1 MSSTPVVDLDALR
14 ASVTRQGAQ
23 VRELK
28 QKGAAAEDVKAAVDE
43 LKKLKLE
50 LETQTALQ
58 GPAEDG
64 LSKSDKKALDDLLLR
79 KMFVV
84 PSFEIYGGVGGFYDF
99 GPPACSLK
107 SNLLQFWRRH
117 FVFADKLLEVECT
130 NLMPEVVL
138 KTSGHVD
145 RFTDLMVKCTKSGE
159 CYRADKL
166 LEDHAEREKH
176 EMHATMAESYS
187 PEEIHAS
194 PGTGADLS
202 FPIPFNLMFKCAIGP
217 EGGLVG
223 YLRPETAQGI
233 FLNFRRLLEYNAGKV
248 PFGCAQIGSAF
259 RNEISPRA
267 GLLRVREF
275 QQAEIEFFV
284 NPKDKS
290 HAKFS
295 TVKDLELPLLTKT
308 NQLTHGK
315 AVQMTCGA
323 ASLAYY
329 LARTYKFCKAIGID
343 LERLRFRQ
351 HLNTEMAHYATDCW
365 DLEIKL
371 SSGWVECA
379 GHADRSCYDLTVHAK
394 KSKVEM
400 VGTHKFDKPEKRQIV
415 EIKPNKG
422 KMGRTFKAEVAT
434 ILEALE
440 TLKDD
445 VPRAQ
450 AFEDEL
456 ASKGEATLGPLCDG
470 KQFTLQRDMVAIKVV
485 EKMVSEEKFVPSVI
499 EPSFGIGRILTAV
512 FEHNFSTREG
522 DEKRGVMSFSPLI
535 APIKVSVLPLSNNP
549 AFEPFA
555 TELENVFVEEGLECK
570 VDTSSVAIG
579 RKYAR
584 ADELGIPFNVTI
596 DFDTVKDRVVTLRE
610 RDSTAQVRIPM
621 DTIGAEVNKLVKG
634 STTWEQ
640 ILEQYPK
647 VTGTE
652 SLNISGVRRLDELDL
667 GADVAI
673 ACPLEDEPVV
683 ADAST
688 ESSGPQAIHLRV
700 MAHTA
705 QSLSRLCGRRL
716 HFLERAAEEHSLLWK
731 EEFAG
736 TFE

>member
-1 MSSTPVVDLDALR
+1 MATPGSDVVDLDALR
-14 ASVTRQGAQ
+14 ATVTRQGAL

-28 QKGAAAEDVKAAVDE
+28 QQGGAAADVKAAVDE
-43 LKKLKLE
+43 LKRLKITLDAE
-50 LETQTALQ
+50 LQRQ
-58 GPAEDG
+58 GPALDG
-64 LSKSDKKALDDLLLR
+64 LSKSDKKALDDLLIR

-84 PSFEIYGGVGGFYDF
+84 PSFEIYGGIGGFYDF
-99 GPPACSLK
+99 GPPACALK
-107 SNLLQFWRRH
+107 ANLLQAWRRH

-130 NLMPEVVL
+130 NLMPEIVL

-145 RFTDLMVKCTKSGE
+145 RFTDLMVKCLKSGE

-166 LEDHAEREKH
+166 LEDHVENLLSKSTNLSEEEQEKH
-176 EMHATMAESYS
+176 RLHATMAESYS
-187 PEEIHAS
+187 PEEIHAVFQEYGIKA

-202 FPIPFNLMFKCAIGP
+202 FPIPFNLMFQCAIGP
-217 EGGLVG
+217 EGNLVG

-284 NPKDKS
+284 NPKDKR
-290 HAKFS
+290 HAKFAS
-295 TVKDLELPLLTKT
+295 VADLELALLTKT

-315 AVQMTCGA
+315 TVPMTCGA
-323 ASLAYY
+323 AVEQGIIANESLAYY
-329 LARTYKFCKAIGID
+329 LARTFQFCKAIGID
-343 LERLRFRQ
+343 MERLRFRQ
-351 HLNTEMAHYATDCW
+351 HLDTEMSHYATDCW

-400 VGTHKFDKPEKRQIV
+400 VGTHKFETPEKRQIV

-422 KMGRTFKAEVAT
+422 KMGRTFKADVAT

-440 TLKDD
+440 ALKAD

-450 AFEDEL
+450 AFENEL
-456 ASKGEATLGPLCDG
+456 ATAGEATLGPLCDG
-470 KQFTLQRDMVAIKVV
+470 KQFTLARDMVALKVV
-485 EKMVSEEKFVPSVI
+485 EKLVSEEKFVPSVI
-499 EPSFGIGRILTAV
+499 EPSFGIGRLLTAI

-522 DEKRGVMSFSPLI
+522 DEKRGVMAFSPVI

-555 TELENVFVEEGLECK
+555 AELEAVFADEGLECK

-584 ADELGIPFNVTI
+584 ADELGIPFDVTI
-596 DFDTVKDRVVTLRE
+596 DFDSVKERVVTLRE

-621 DTIGAEVNKLVKG
+621 DVIGSEVTKLIKG
-634 STTWEQ
+634 STKWADMLQ
-640 ILEQYPK
+640 RYPK
-647 VTGTE
+647 V
-652 SLNISGVRRLDELDL
+652 
-667 GADVAI
+667 AA
-673 ACPLEDEPVV
+673 
-683 ADAST
+683 
-688 ESSGPQAIHLRV
+688 
-700 MAHTA
+700 
-705 QSLSRLCGRRL
+705 
-716 HFLERAAEEHSLLWK
+716 AAE
-731 EEFAG
+731 
-736 TFE
+736 

>member
-1 MSSTPVVDLDALR
+1 MSTPVDLDALR

-28 QKGAAAEDVKAAVDE
+28 QKGATTDCVKAAVEE

-50 LETQTALQ
+50 LETQTTLR
-58 GPAEDG
+58 GPANDG
-64 LSKSDKKALDDLLLR
+64 LSQSDKKAMDDMLLR
-79 KMFVV
+79 KMFIV

-99 GPPACSLK
+99 GPPACALK
-107 SNLLQFWRRH
+107 NNLLQFWRRH

-166 LEDHAEREKH
+166 LEDHVENLLEKQPDLIQEERDKH
-176 EMHATMAESYS
+176 EMRATMAESYS
-187 PEEIHAS
+187 PEEIHTVFQEYGIKA
-194 PGTGADLS
+194 PGTGAELS
-202 FPIPFNLMFKCAIGP
+202 FPIPFNLMFQCAIGP
-217 EGGLVG
+217 EGGMVG

-290 HAKFS
+290 HAKFA
-295 TVKDLELPLLTKT
+295 TVKELELPLLTRT

-315 AVQMTCGA
+315 AVQMTCGDA
-323 ASLAYY
+323 VKEGTIANESLAYY
-329 LARTYKFCKAIGID
+329 LARTYLFCEAIGID
-343 LERLRFRQ
+343 MKRLRFRQ
-351 HLNTEMAHYATDCW
+351 HLNTEMAHYAADCW

-379 GHADRSCYDLTVHAK
+379 GHADRSCYDLSVHAK

-400 VGTHKFDKPEKRQIV
+400 VGTHKFGKPEKRQIV
-415 EIKPNKG
+415 EIKSNKG
-422 KMGRTFKAEVAT
+422 KMGRTFKSDVAT

-440 TLKDD
+440 ALKDD
-445 VPRAQ
+445 MARAQ
-450 AFEDEL
+450 AFEEEL
-456 ASKGEATLGPLCDG
+456 VSKGEATLGPLCDG
-470 KQFTLQRDMVAIKVV
+470 KEFLLQRDMVTIKVV

-499 EPSFGIGRILTAV
+499 EPSFGIGRLLTAV

-535 APIKVSVLPLSNNP
+535 APIKVAVLPLSNNA
-549 AFEPFA
+549 AFDPFVA
-555 TELENVFVEEGLECK
+555 ELEQTFISKGLDCK

-584 ADELGIPFNVTI
+584 ADELGIPFDVTI
-596 DFDTVKDRVVTLRE
+596 DFETVTDRAVTLRE
-610 RDSTAQVRIPM
+610 RDSTAQVRIPI
-621 DTIGAEVNKLVKG
+621 DAIGIEVGELVNG
-634 STTWEQ
+634 STSWELM
-640 ILEQYPK
+640 LERYPK
-647 VTGTE
+647 VT
-652 SLNISGVRRLDELDL
+652 
-667 GADVAI
+667 
-673 ACPLEDEPVV
+673 
-683 ADAST
+683 
-688 ESSGPQAIHLRV
+688 
-700 MAHTA
+700 TA
-705 QSLSRLCGRRL
+705 G
-716 HFLERAAEEHSLLWK
+716 E
-731 EEFAG
+731 
-736 TFE
+736 

>member
-1 MSSTPVVDLDALR
+1 MATPTEVVDLDALR

-28 QKGAAAEDVKAAVDE
+28 QKGAAAEAVKAAVDE

-99 GPPACSLK
+99 GPPACALK

-166 LEDHAEREKH
+166 LEDHVENFLDKHPDLSQEEREKH

-187 PEEIHAS
+187 PQEIHDVFQQYGIKA

-290 HAKFS
+290 HAKFT

-323 ASLAYY
+323 AVEQGIIANESLAYY

-343 LERLRFRQ
+343 MERLRFRQ

-422 KMGRTFKAEVAT
+422 KMGRTFKADVAT

-450 AFEDEL
+450 TFEDEL

-499 EPSFGIGRILTAV
+499 EPSFGIGRLLTAV

-555 TELENVFVEEGLECK
+555 AELEHVFVEEGLECK

-584 ADELGIPFNVTI
+584 ADELGIPFDVTI

-621 DTIGAEVNKLVKG
+621 DVIGAEVNKLVKG
-634 STTWEQ
+634 TATWEQ
-640 ILEQYPK
+640 MLERYPK
-647 VTGTE
+647 VT
-652 SLNISGVRRLDELDL
+652 
-667 GADVAI
+667 A
-673 ACPLEDEPVV
+673 
-683 ADAST
+683 
-688 ESSGPQAIHLRV
+688 
-700 MAHTA
+700 
-705 QSLSRLCGRRL
+705 
-716 HFLERAAEEHSLLWK
+716 AAE
-731 EEFAG
+731 
-736 TFE
+736 

>member
-1 MSSTPVVDLDALR
+1 MSTVVDLDALR
-14 ASVTRQGAQ
+14 VSVTRQGAQ
-23 VRELK
+23 VRDLK
-28 QKGAAAEDVKAAVDE
+28 QKGAVAESVKEAVDQ

-58 GPAEDG
+58 GPAKDG

-99 GPPACSLK
+99 GPPACALK

-166 LEDHAEREKH
+166 LEDHVENYLDKHTNLSQEEREKH
-176 EMHATMAESYS
+176 EIHATMAESYS
-187 PEEIHAS
+187 PEEIRAVFQEYGIKA

-202 FPIPFNLMFKCAIGP
+202 SPIPFNLMFKCAIGP
-217 EGGLVG
+217 EGGMVG

-248 PFGCAQIGSAF
+248 PFGCAQIGNAF

-315 AVQMTCGA
+315 AVQMTCGNA
-323 ASLAYY
+323 VEQGVIANESLAYY
-329 LARTYKFCKAIGID
+329 LARTYLFCKAIGID
-343 LERLRFRQ
+343 MERLRFRQ
-351 HLNTEMAHYATDCW
+351 HLDTEMAHYATDCW

-379 GHADRSCYDLTVHAK
+379 GHADRSCYDLSVHAK
-394 KSKVEM
+394 KSNVEM

-422 KMGRTFKAEVAT
+422 KMGRTFKADVAT
-434 ILEALE
+434 ILEALQAL
-440 TLKDD
+440 TDD
-445 VPRAQ
+445 VARAQ

-456 ASKGEATLGPLCDG
+456 AFQGRGDAWAT
-470 KQFTLQRDMVAIKVV
+470 
-485 EKMVSEEKFVPSVI
+485 MVSEEKFVPSVI
-499 EPSFGIGRILTAV
+499 EPSFGIGRLLTAV

-522 DEKRGVMSFSPLI
+522 DQKRGVMSFSPHI

-549 AFEPFA
+549 AFDPFA
-555 TELENVFVEEGLECK
+555 AELERLFVEEGLECK

-584 ADELGIPFNVTI
+584 ADELGIPFGVTI
-596 DFDTVKDRVVTLRE
+596 DFDTVKDRDVTLRE
-610 RDSTAQVRIPM
+610 RDSTVQVRVPM
-621 DTIGAEVNKLVKG
+621 DAIGAEVSKLVRG
-634 STTWEQ
+634 SASWEQ
-640 ILEQYPK
+640 ILERYPK
-647 VTGTE
+647 VT
-652 SLNISGVRRLDELDL
+652 
-667 GADVAI
+667 AVA
-673 ACPLEDEPVV
+673 E
-683 ADAST
+683 
-688 ESSGPQAIHLRV
+688 
-700 MAHTA
+700 
-705 QSLSRLCGRRL
+705 
-716 HFLERAAEEHSLLWK
+716 
-731 EEFAG
+731 
-736 TFE
+736 